1 MKKKKQKPID
11 SLVQVLNLQLK
22 TLALPIPG
30 NSNTSDMIADIEGKN
45 FSIQPNDKGIQHV
58 SFHFDNDLCTLN
70 IKSDTEAY
78 DITFGPRKWNEGET
92 TKKGPYLVSGAKNNL
107 EGLPPFKVA
116 GEYNWRDDNKLEM
129 ILRYIESPHTETMI
143 CYFDGNNIKIEI
155 RSSVSTQ
162 PITLNGEVK

>member
-1 MKKKKQKPID
+1 MEIFVACD
-11 SLVQVLNLQLK
+11 EEEK
-22 TLALPIPG
+22 TETDRQPRPGVKSANENTCIANSG

-107 EGLPPFKVA
+107 GNIPP
-116 GEYNWRDDNKLEM
+116 
-129 ILRYIESPHTETMI
+129 SQ
-143 CYFDGNNIKIEI
+143 
-155 RSSVSTQ
+155 SSRR
-162 PITLNGEVK
+162 I